1 MVEKGYVD
9 EPVDEFTDLKKE
21 IDKLR
26 KEKMRLFWDTTTRPM
41 KFRK

>member
-1 MVEKGYVD
+1 MNKEEWLKKGYVD

-21 IDKLR
+21 MK
-26 KEKMRLFWDTTTRPM
+26 KMRLFWDTTTRPM